1 MNHGIKGCGHLQG
14 EKQQPL
20 SQIRVP
26 LGNTYYSSVRNCIN
40 MQCYCFKNVSL
51 NEHIHGTFD
60 NARILAHFRI
70 PALT

>member
-1 MNHGIKGCGHLQG
+1 MNHGIRGCGHLQG

-51 NEHIHGTFD
+51 NEHIHGTF
-60 NARILAHFRI
+60 R
-70 PALT
+70 